1 MDFTLKL
8 SSNALTSPKATPSLL
23 KTEFNWINPIIVVG
37 RKANSFMS
45 TPQEKYISDGQQ
57 LETLRFPYF
66 SLLIIRHNGF

>member
-37 RKANSFMS
+37 RKAN
-45 TPQEKYISDGQQ
+45 
-57 LETLRFPYF
+57 YF
-66 SLLIIRHNGF
+66 LSVVNIGVTSITTAVLSGV